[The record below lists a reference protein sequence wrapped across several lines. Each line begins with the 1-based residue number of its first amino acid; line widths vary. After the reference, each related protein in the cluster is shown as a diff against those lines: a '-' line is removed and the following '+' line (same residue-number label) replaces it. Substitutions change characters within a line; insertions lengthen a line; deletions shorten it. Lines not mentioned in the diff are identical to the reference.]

1 MIDKLFTLKGE
12 GPILITAPHTIKTI
26 RKSKYIH
33 KKETYINNIIHN
45 IYNKLGPKMCTLLTW
60 NIDYIKKYGL
70 FPTDPNH
77 ISINKSIWFKQLK
90 ELKSKRKY
98 YFHLD
103 LHGMKN
109 SSSKNDIE
117 IGMKAIRLY
126 HKGISQHMKKY
137 IKIYFKKLYKSFGFH
152 SIYQGWG
159 KTTYNAK
166 KFTITRQAILLGFFS
181 LQLELSFDYRKEL
194 YENKE
199 SLNNLVKTIK
209 KIYNNLKETI
219 RKRRKIKTTHKAIKK
234 RINRYKTRKLSRH
247 NNSLNKFR

>member
-1 MIDKLFTLKGE
+1 
-12 GPILITAPHTIKTI
+12 
-26 RKSKYIH
+26 
-33 KKETYINNIIHN
+33 
-45 IYNKLGPKMCTLLTW
+45 LLTW
-60 NIDYIKKYGL
+60 NIDYINKYGL
-70 FPTDPNH
+70 YPTDPNH
-77 ISINKSIWFKQLK
+77 VSINKSIWFKQLK
-90 ELKSKRKY
+90 QLKIKRKY

-103 LHGMKN
+103 FHGMKN

-137 IKIYFKKLYKSFGFH
+137 IKIYFKKLNKSFGFH

-159 KTTYNAK
+159 KTTYNYK

-199 SLNNLVKTIK
+199 SLDNLVKIIK
-209 KIYNNLKETI
+209 KVYKNLKETI
-219 RKRRKIKTTHKAIKK
+219 DNQKSK
-234 RINRYKTRKLSRH
+234 RITNKNKNKINRFKTRKLPRH
-247 NNSLNKFR
+247 NNTLNKLR

>member
-1 MIDKLFTLKGE
+1 MIEKLFTIKGH

-33 KKETYINNIIHN
+33 KKERYINNIIHK
-45 IYNKLGPKMCTLLTW
+45 IYKNLGPKLCTLLTW
-60 NIDYIKKYGL
+60 NIDYINKYGL
-70 FPTDPNH
+70 YPTDPNH
-77 ISINKSIWFKQLK
+77 VSIKKSTWFKQLK
-90 ELKSKRKY
+90 TLKNKRKY

-103 LHGMKN
+103 FHGMKN

-137 IKIYFKKLYKSFGFH
+137 IKIYFKKLNKSFGFH

-159 KTTYNAK
+159 KTTYNSK

-194 YENKE
+194 YENKK
-199 SLNNLVKTIK
+199 SLDNLVKIIK
-209 KIYNNLKETI
+209 KVYKNLKETI
-219 RKRRKIKTTHKAIKK
+219 DNQKSK
-234 RINRYKTRKLSRH
+234 RITNKNKNKTNRFKTRKLPRH
-247 NNSLNKFR
+247 NNTLNKLR

>member
-1 MIDKLFTLKGE
+1 
-12 GPILITAPHTIKTI
+12 
-26 RKSKYIH
+26 
-33 KKETYINNIIHN
+33 
-45 IYNKLGPKMCTLLTW
+45 
-60 NIDYIKKYGL
+60 
-70 FPTDPNH
+70 
-77 ISINKSIWFKQLK
+77 
-90 ELKSKRKY
+90 
-98 YFHLD
+98 
-103 LHGMKN
+103 
-109 SSSKNDIE
+109 
-117 IGMKAIRLY
+117 MKAIRLY

-137 IKIYFKKLYKSFGFH
+137 IKIYFKKLHKSFGFH

-219 RKRRKIKTTHKAIKK
+219 RKRRKIKNTHKAIKK